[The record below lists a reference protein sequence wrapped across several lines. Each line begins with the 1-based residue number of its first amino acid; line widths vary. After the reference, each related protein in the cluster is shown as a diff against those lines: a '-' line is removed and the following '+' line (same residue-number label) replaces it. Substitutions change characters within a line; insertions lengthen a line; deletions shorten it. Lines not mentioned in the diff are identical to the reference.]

1 MVAVMNKTISGLRAL
16 VSALLLGVG
25 FSAYAARLDP
35 VSEHIAMPGSTG
47 LVDPNPALD
56 CALPCVTPQ
65 LDGGSQRNDA
75 GQLQSIE

>member
-35 VSEHIAMPGSTG
+35 VNQHIATAESAGSVDLSPGNACG
-47 LVDPNPALD
+47 
-56 CALPCVTPQ
+56 LPCISTN
-65 LDGGSQRNDA
+65 LEGGRQGDDA
-75 GQLQSIE
+75 K